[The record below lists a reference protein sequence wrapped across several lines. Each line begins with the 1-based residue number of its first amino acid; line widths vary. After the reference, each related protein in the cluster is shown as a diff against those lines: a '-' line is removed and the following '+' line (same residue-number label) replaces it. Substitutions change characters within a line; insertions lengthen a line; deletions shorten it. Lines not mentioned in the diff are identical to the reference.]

1 MPLTKVRGKGLGTLG
16 DGTASDYAIVFDGNA
31 QDFHIGLD
39 DSTDSLTMGLGST
52 LGTTTHMRFDP
63 TGAVTKPLNPCF
75 LSSGTLPSSGEIST
89 GVSNMT
95 FLNIGTERFDKNND
109 YDGSTGVFTAPV
121 AGVYKFYIQV
131 FYTSEQTNGHLAL
144 SVNGDTAGG
153 GGGYVS
159 NNAWVVRTTNNIEGS
174 WLVNLS
180 ANDTARP
187 ILHGN
192 PDTINNSHLRQ
203 FFHGYLVA

>member
-1 MPLTKVRGKGLGTLG
+1 MALTKVRGKGLGTLG

-52 LGTTTHMRFDP
+52 LGTTTHMLFDP
-63 TGAVTKPLNPCF
+63 IGAVTKPLNPCF
-75 LSSGTLPSSGEIST
+75 LSSGTIPSSGEIST
-89 GVSNMT
+89 GNTNFT

-131 FYTSEQTNGHLAL
+131 LYTSEQTNGHLAL
-144 SVNGDTAGG
+144 SINNTTFGG
-153 GGGYVS
+153 GGGYE
-159 NNAWVVRTTNNIEGS
+159 NNHAWVVRTTNNIEGS

-192 PDTINNSHLRQ
+192 PDTINNDHQRQ

>member
-1 MPLTKVRGKGLGTLG
+1 MALTKVRGKGLGTLG

-52 LGTTTHMRFDP
+52 LGTTTHMLFDP
-63 TGAVTKPLNPCF
+63 IGAVTKPLNPCF
-75 LSSGTLPSSGEIST
+75 LSSGTIPSSGEIST
-89 GVSNMT
+89 GNTNFT

-131 FYTSEQTNGHLAL
+131 L
-144 SVNGDTAGG
+144 
-153 GGGYVS
+153 
-159 NNAWVVRTTNNIEGS
+159 
-174 WLVNLS
+174 
-180 ANDTARP
+180 
-187 ILHGN
+187 
-192 PDTINNSHLRQ
+192 
-203 FFHGYLVA
+203 